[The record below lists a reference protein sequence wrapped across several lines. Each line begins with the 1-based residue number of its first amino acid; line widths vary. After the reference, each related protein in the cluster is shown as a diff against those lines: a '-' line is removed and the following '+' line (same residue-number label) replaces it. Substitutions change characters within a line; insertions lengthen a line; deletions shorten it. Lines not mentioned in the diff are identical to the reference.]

1 MSVYQPPPMLSK
13 ETMAVESEGNHVY
26 SRAAGPLLDYM
37 IYMALCNGTAKRN
50 LFGANVSIARGEEK
64 F

>member
-1 MSVYQPPPMLSK
+1 MLSK

-26 SRAAGPLLDYM
+26 SNATGPLLDYM

-50 LFGANVSIARGEEK
+50 LFGAKVSIARGEAN